1 VKPIPYDE
9 IIAKANA
16 RKEALQRYDAA
27 LHDFV
32 HHLPQLHAVIGV
44 MRELKAAVGSL
55 DAESRALL
63 GAEPVY
69 ALNQWVDA
77 LLVHY
82 DHRETRN
89 SYRMLSPS
97 VALVNLTG
105 LDITL

>member
-1 VKPIPYDE
+1 MKPIPYDE

-32 HHLPQLHAVIGV
+32 HQLPQLHAAVGA
-44 MRELKAAVGSL
+44 MKDLKAAVGSL
-55 DAESRALL
+55 DAESLALL

-69 ALNQWVDA
+69 ALSQWVEA

-82 DHRETRN
+82 DHRATRN
-89 SYRMLSPS
+89 SYRKLTPNEGL
-97 VALVNLTG
+97 ANLTG